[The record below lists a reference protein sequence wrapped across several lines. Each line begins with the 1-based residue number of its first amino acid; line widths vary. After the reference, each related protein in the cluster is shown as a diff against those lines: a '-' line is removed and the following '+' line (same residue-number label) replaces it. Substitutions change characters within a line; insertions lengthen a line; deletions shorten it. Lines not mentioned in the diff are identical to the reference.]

1 MKNLFPPPRP
11 WDPGLVSAEL
21 ASRERNRAERGTG
34 HEAYPRMEDVSAYF
48 GNERRAESG
57 SEQIRSPRAAE
68 EELIHDLE
76 LAQMNGEPDEER
88 ADMLRRL
95 IWANSRYREYPEQ
108 SLKRAVQ
115 AAKNI
120 ARELRDEPVEKRG
133 MSSGDIA
140 DAEEALEKR
149 AERMEALG
157 NAIKLNVRGREV
169 KEQGLL
175 EEIEFAFSEA
185 LHALQK
191 APKRSVRTRLEPRLS
206 DLRVLRDALYHSY
219 LFPEWTGMKHRS
231 EFGGARRPK
240 VA

>member
-1 MKNLFPPPRP
+1 VL
-11 WDPGLVSAEL
+11 
-21 ASRERNRAERGTG
+21 RG
-34 HEAYPRMEDVSAYF
+34 
-48 GNERRAESG
+48 
-57 SEQIRSPRAAE
+57 
-68 EELIHDLE
+68 
-76 LAQMNGEPDEER
+76 
-88 ADMLRRL
+88 L
-95 IWANSRYREYPEQ
+95 IWTNSRYREYPEQ

-115 AAKNI
+115 SAKNI

-140 DAEEALEKR
+140 DAEEALERR
-149 AERMEALG
+149 AERMDALG
-157 NAIKLNVRGREV
+157 SAIELNVRGREV

-191 APKRSVRTRLEPRLS
+191 TPRRKARARLESRLS

-219 LFPEWTGMKHRS
+219 LFPKWTGMKHRS